1 MNNWVELRSDAL
13 KIIIGCRRPIPWR
26 ADSIGPWLT
35 ALGFLS
41 WLGSVTSAAIVYLC
55 SGDTSVSPIT
65 AGGVLLSILLAEHLY
80 FAAQLA
86 VRFVMGKVESP
97 SLQRERRER
106 FQLRKKLLEETVGHV
121 AGEKAEVAVPGI
133 EATEQITRQTLEEE
147 ARLASIQGHG
157 SPEEM

>member
-1 MNNWVELRSDAL
+1 LNNWVELRSDAL
-13 KIIIGCRRPIPWR
+13 KIVIGCRRPIPWR

-55 SGDTSVSPIT
+55 SGNASASPIT

-97 SLQRERRER
+97 GLQRRKER
-106 FQLRKKLLEETVGHV
+106 FQMRKKLLEETVGHV

-133 EATEQITRQTLEEE
+133 EKTEQITRQTLEEE

>member
-55 SGDTSVSPIT
+55 SGDTSASPIT
-65 AGGVLLSILLAEHLY
+65 AGGVLLSILLAEHFY

-86 VRFVMGKVESP
+86 VRFVMAKVESP